1 MQYSAHYISG
11 THWDREWYRPFQE
24 YRLLLVK
31 LVDELLEL
39 METRPEFRF
48 FQLDGQTCV
57 LDDYLEIRPENRA
70 RLAALIRA
78 RRILIGPWF
87 TMPDL
92 FCVGD
97 EALIRN
103 LLLGQRIC
111 REWDTTLMPVG
122 FICDMF
128 GHPSQMPQLF
138 AGFGLRDVVLGRGT
152 NEHTTPMF
160 FEWES
165 PDGTAAFVD
174 KLQDRQGY
182 GAFALPR
189 AILENPDSEAGRQ
202 IRGYAEYKR
211 ALAEADGQPDKVR
224 AAQETWV
231 RQLLAEY
238 IEHETARCNGQT
250 IAVMDSMDHN
260 PPAADVAR
268 YLQRI
273 REACPN
279 VVPQHSNLPAF
290 FDEARRTAGPLPR
303 RRGELREPSRER
315 CPYLWLIPNCV
326 SARVRLKQAN
336 DACQNLLEKWVEP
349 LVALAEIHGQ
359 HPIPWR
365 NYLRVAWKSV
375 LLNHAHDSICGCS
388 IDQVHRDMQARF
400 DAARVLGE
408 QLRAQAIGALT
419 AQCAELGRG
428 PHEFTLMLI
437 NPLPFERDEVVTF
450 DVDLPPDYP
459 AEFRDGFHTQT
470 LKAFVLE
477 DEAGR
482 ELPYQR
488 LGMIPLTN
496 ERSRFAQFCF
506 ISDGPFTRY
515 TVAARVTLPAL
526 GFTAWR
532 VRPAQHAVRAWGSLR
547 TGPTAAENE
556 WLGIAIEPNG
566 TLTLADKTTG
576 EVYTGLLTF
585 EDRSEVGDGWFHGHS
600 LNDEVVLS
608 SASPAQVAV
617 VHEGPE
623 LVAFRVTHRLR
634 LPVRY
639 DPVHE
644 RPGTERR
651 DLEISSVITLRRGAR
666 VVEVETTVDNQIED
680 HRLRV
685 LFPTDA
691 TSAQTYLA
699 HTPFD
704 FVERPIALDGAT
716 ATWQEADIAEKPFLG
731 VQAVGAG
738 RRGLAFVS
746 PGGLHEGGVVDD
758 QRRTMQVTLVRS
770 FRKTVGTGGET
781 DGLELGRL
789 TYRFAL
795 MPFAGELDR
804 AAVLREWARLQA
816 GVFARQSGT
825 RSSGFPPL
833 AGTEPTKQQFLVA
846 ETGALAVSAI
856 KPPEDGPGMIVRLW
870 NPTDK
875 PQRETLRFWRVPKR
889 AYYVMLSEEPLS
901 KPVPEQRGATVTVTA
916 EPHAIVTVRVE
927 W

>member
-1 MQYSAHYISG
+1 MQYSAHYVSG

-39 METRPEFRF
+39 METNPEFRF

-70 RLAALIRA
+70 RLAKLIREG
-78 RRILIGPWF
+78 RILIGPWF

-103 LLLGQRIC
+103 LLLGRRIC
-111 REWDTTLMPVG
+111 REWETTPMPVG

-165 PDGTAAFVD
+165 PDGTTSFVY

-202 IRGYAEYKR
+202 MRGYAEYKR
-211 ALAEADGQPDKVR
+211 ALAEAGGQADKVR
-224 AAQETWV
+224 AVQEQWV
-231 RQLLAEY
+231 RRLLAEY
-238 IEHETARCNGQT
+238 IDHETARCNGQT
-250 IAVMDSMDHN
+250 IAVMDSMDHI
-260 PPAADVAR
+260 PPATDVTG
-268 YLQRI
+268 YLRRI

-290 FDEARRTAGPLPR
+290 FAEARRTAGPLPR

-315 CPYLWLIPNCV
+315 SPYLWLIPNCV
-326 SARVRLKQAN
+326 SARVRIKQAN
-336 DACQNLLEKWVEP
+336 DACQNLMEKWVEP
-349 LVALAEIHGQ
+349 LVALAEATGH

-365 NYLRVAWKSV
+365 NYLRVAWKNL

-400 DAARVLGE
+400 DAVRVLGE

-419 AQCAELGRG
+419 ASCAELGRA
-428 PHEFTLMLI
+428 PHEFTLMLV
-437 NPLPFERDEVVTF
+437 NPLPFVRDEVVTF
-450 DVDLPPDYP
+450 DVDLPPDFP
-459 AEFRDGFHTQT
+459 TEFRDGFHTQT

-477 DEAGR
+477 DENGR

-488 LGMIPLTN
+488 LQMIPHTN

-506 ISDGPFTRY
+506 TSDGPFTRY
-515 TVAARVTLPAL
+515 TVAAHVRLPAL
-526 GFTAWR
+526 GFAAWR
-532 VRPAQHAVRAWGSLR
+532 VRPVDHAVRAWGSLR

-556 WLGIAIEPNG
+556 FLGIAIEPNG
-566 TLTLADKTTG
+566 SLTLADKTTG

-608 SASPAQVAV
+608 SASSAQVAV

-634 LPVRY
+634 LPIRY
-639 DPVHE
+639 DPARE
-644 RPGTERR
+644 RPSAERR
-651 DLEISSVITLRRGAR
+651 DLEISSVITLRRSAR
-666 VVEVETTVDNQIED
+666 VVEVETTVDNQVED

-685 LFPTDA
+685 LFPTDTTGA
-691 TSAQTYLA
+691 RSYWA

-704 FVERPIALDGAT
+704 FVERAIALNSET
-716 ATWQEADIAEKPFLG
+716 ATWQEVDIAEKPFLG
-731 VQAVGAG
+731 IQAVGAG
-738 RRGLAFVS
+738 KRGLAFVS

-758 QRRTMQVTLVRS
+758 QRRTMQVTLLRS
-770 FRKTVGTGGET
+770 FRKTVSTGGET
-781 DGLELGRL
+781 DGLERGSL

-795 MPFAGELDR
+795 MPFAGQLNR
-804 AAVLREWARLQA
+804 PAVLREWARLQA
-816 GVFARQSGT
+816 GVITRQSGP
-825 RSSGFPPL
+825 RPSGFPPL
-833 AGTEPTKQQFLVA
+833 AGKQSATQQFLIA
-846 ETGALAVSAI
+846 ESGTLAVSAI

-870 NPTDK
+870 NPSDK
-875 PQRETLRFWRVPKR
+875 PQRETFRFWRAPR
-889 AYYVMLSEEPLS
+889 TARYVTLSEEPIA
-901 KPVPEQRGATVTVTA
+901 KPTPQRRGAAVTVSA
-916 EPHAIVTVRVE
+916 GPHAIVTLRVE